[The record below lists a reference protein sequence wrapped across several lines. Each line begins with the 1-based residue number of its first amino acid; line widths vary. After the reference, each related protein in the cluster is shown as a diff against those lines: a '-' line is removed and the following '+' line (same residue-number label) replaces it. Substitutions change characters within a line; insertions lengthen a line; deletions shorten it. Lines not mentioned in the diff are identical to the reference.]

1 MLAAVRRRR
10 LITLSFVIAVAAC
23 GSRTAL
29 LVDPIDAGVDGS
41 RPNDAGPDRRD
52 APGDAPQ
59 DRLPPIDV
67 VVPDVITPLECA
79 DAAITYIYLL
89 SSAGDLLSFN
99 PTNLGIK
106 TIGKVQCKSVNSPNS
121 MAVDHLGVAYA
132 NYYGNNTGEMFK
144 LSTSTAACSPT
155 TYTPQFGF
163 TKFGMGFVGDQDG
176 GETLFIADTVTDPSG
191 ALASVDTKTFKLG
204 YVGQFSPA
212 LPRCELTGTG
222 DGRLFAFCM
231 DDQGSTLAQIDPK
244 TAKVVGADKL
254 NAGGAQAA
262 FAFGFWGGD
271 FYLFT
276 GNSGS
281 DITKFDPVNKK
292 ETVVGT
298 TVQLIVGAGVS
309 TCAPL

>member
-1 MLAAVRRRR
+1 M
-10 LITLSFVIAVAAC
+10 SFVIALAAC

-29 LVDPIDAGVDGS
+29 LVDRIGDAGTDASPG
-41 RPNDAGPDRRD
+41 DAGPDRRD
-52 APGDAPQ
+52 ASADAPQ

-79 DAAITYIYLL
+79 DAAAQYIYLF

-99 PTNLGIK
+99 PANLAIK
-106 TIGKVQCKSVNSPNS
+106 TIGKVQCKSQLSPNS
-121 MAVDHLGVAYA
+121 MAVDHLGAAYA

-144 LSTSTAACSPT
+144 LSTSNASCSGT

-163 TKFGMGFVGDQDG
+163 TKFGMGFVGDLDG
-176 GETLFIADTVTDPSG
+176 GENLFIADTVTDPSG
-191 ALASVDTKTFKLG
+191 ALARVDTKTFKLD
-204 YVGQFSPA
+204 YIAPFAPA

-244 TAKVVGADKL
+244 TAKVIGADKL

-281 DITKFDPVNKK
+281 DITKFDPMNKK
-292 ETVVGT
+292 ELVVGST
-298 TVQLIVGAGVS
+298 SQLIVGAGVS